1 MVSSTAME
9 EVARAALNA
18 AKKEI
23 EELGELFIEDQFRH
37 IVVSELNK
45 KSTINGNFKA
55 GNSYPKIVLEFMWKK
70 GGKKMDIAILKSST
84 KGKKDRYSYKKDDPQ
99 ALAIEL
105 KVSSNKK
112 AIAKDISRVRKFLSP
127 GGKSTFKNGMV
138 LVGSPTKFR
147 PQPNNI
153 SDKKTGFLFGCI
165 NENGTDLV
173 IRWLKRPDDSKKTTK
188 NKKNTK
194 KKTTKRNTSTN
205 KKSTSQKQLKCQAI
219 RKSDGKRCQDPVP
232 ANRKKYCSYHS
243 KRKNRKK

>member
-45 KSTINGNFKA
+45 NSTINGNFKA

-84 KGKKDRYSYKKDDPQ
+84 KGNKDRYSYKKDDPQ
-99 ALAIEL
+99 SLAIEL
-105 KVSSNKK
+105 KVSSSKK
-112 AIAKDISRVRKFLSP
+112 AIAKDVSRVRKFLSP

-138 LVGSPTKFR
+138 LVGSTTKYR
-147 PQPNNI
+147 PQPKNI
-153 SDKKTGFLFGCI
+153 STTKTGFLFGCI
-165 NENGTDLV
+165 DKNGTDLF
-173 IRWLKRPDDSKKTTK
+173 IRWLKRPEDSKKTTK
-188 NKKNTK
+188 K
-194 KKTTKRNTSTN
+194 KKTTKRNASAN
-205 KKSTSQKQLKCQAI
+205 KKSTSNKPSRCKAK
-219 RKSDGKRCQDPVP
+219 RKDGKRCQNPVA
-232 ANRKKYCSYHS
+232 ANGRKYCSIHS
-243 KRKNRKK
+243 KGKNRKK

>member
-84 KGKKDRYSYKKDDPQ
+84 KGNKDRYSYKKDDPQ
-99 ALAIEL
+99 PLAIEL
-105 KVSSNKK
+105 KVSSSKK
-112 AIAKDISRVRKFLSP
+112 AIAKDVSRVRKFLSP

-138 LVGSPTKFR
+138 LVGSRTKYR
-147 PQPNNI
+147 PQPKNI
-153 SDKKTGFLFGCI
+153 STTKTGFLFGCI
-165 NENGTDLV
+165 AENGTDLV
-173 IRWLKRPDDSKKTTK
+173 IEWLKRPEDSKKTTK
-188 NKKNTK
+188 K
-194 KKTTKRNTSTN
+194 KKTTKRNASAN
-205 KKSTSQKQLKCQAI
+205 KKSTSQTQLKCKAI
-219 RKSDGKRCQDPVP
+219 RKRDGKRCQDPVA

-243 KRKNRKK
+243 KKKNRKK